1 MSEATDK
8 AREKLERAP
17 LTYSYPIALN
27 ALDYIEALEQG
38 SHHLPDSMFHIVH
51 EAKRKFEEAIK

>member
-1 MSEATDK
+1 
-8 AREKLERAP
+8 